1 MKKCSLFFKIATLIL
16 LFCPLS
22 SEVLH
27 AQTRPCDIIT
37 TIPGGTPYYQ
47 VDGLVFDRSGNILA
61 VYDSNIVVKITPG
74 GSVTTIAGTGVAG
87 DSGDGGPATAA
98 QINDAES
105 LAFDSSGNLY
115 LAESDGCRVRKID
128 THGIIST
135 YAGNGTVADS
145 GDGGQAT
152 AAGIGYA
159 QSITFDREGNLYV
172 SQLYRDLVRKVT
184 PAGIISTFA
193 GMRIGGTVSDGVPAT
208 AALLEAPEG
217 VWYDNYSNSVLVVNN
232 RDGLIRAVNDS
243 GIIRTVASVGRAFSV
258 VTDRNGTLYIAS
270 DINKIFKKRV
280 SGVVEEFAGTGAAG
294 YSGDGGEAIFAGLNE
309 PRGLTIGPDSNIY
322 FADFGNNRIR
332 KIVHETSSMG
342 PILGPTTVCRG
353 AVITLSDTT
362 SGGYWTVTDPS
373 LALTDAYGHITGWSV
388 GSTTVSYIAGF
399 TGCNLA
405 TAPLTVNDT
414 PLIGYMSGPDFLCFG
429 DTTRFFADSPGG
441 VWSVTPRAIA
451 TIDASGLVTGLDSG
465 YATVTYTISNVCGST
480 YLTYPIW
487 ITDYLCNT
495 RVASI
500 VNHEQPFLYPNP
512 VQDII
517 HISSNQPVT
526 ASVFSIEGKSLIH
539 VKNVTDIDVSKLLP
553 GVYFVLLIN
562 DDGAVVHSE
571 RVVKE

>member
-1 MKKCSLFFKIATLIL
+1 MKKCSLFLKIATLIL
-16 LFCPLS
+16 LFFPLS

-74 GSVTTIAGTGVAG
+74 GTVTTIAGTGVAG

-159 QSITFDREGNLYV
+159 QSVTFDRDGNLYV
-172 SQLYRDLVRKVT
+172 SQLFSNLIRKVT
-184 PAGIISTFA
+184 PAGIITTFA
-193 GMRIGGTVSDGVPAT
+193 GRRGGYGSFTDSVPAT
-208 AALLEAPEG
+208 TAALNEPYG
-217 VWYDNYSNSVLVVNN
+217 IWYDNYSNSVFIADFGDDLV
-232 RDGLIRAVNDS
+232 RKVNDS
-243 GIIRTVASVGRAFSV
+243 GIIRTVASVGGAFSV
-258 VTDRNGTLYIAS
+258 VTDRNGTLYIGS
-270 DINKIFKKRV
+270 DINKIFKKLV
-280 SGVVEEFAGTGAAG
+280 SGVVEEFAGTGTAG
-294 YSGDGGEAIFAGLNE
+294 YSGDGGEAIFAELNE

-332 KIVHETSSMG
+332 KIVHETSGMG

-362 SGGYWTVTDPS
+362 SGGYWTVADPS

-405 TAPLTVNDT
+405 TAPLTVLDT
-414 PLIGYMSGPDFLCFG
+414 PYIGYIFGNELLCIS
-429 DTTRFFADSPGG
+429 DTTRFSNYYLDG
-441 VWSVTPRAIA
+441 VWSVSPTSIA
-451 TIDASGLVTGLDSG
+451 TIDTGGLAIGISSGA
-465 YATVTYTISNVCGST
+465 ATVTYSRSNACGSAYTT
-480 YLTYPIW
+480 YDIEVVN
-487 ITDYLCNT
+487 CNT
-495 RVASI
+495 GITSI
-500 VNHEQPFLYPNP
+500 VNNEQPFLYPNP

-553 GVYFVLLIN
+553 GFYFVLLIN
-562 DDGAVVHSE
+562 VDGAVVHSE
-571 RVVKE
+571 RLVKE